1 MELTLARPDDWHLH
15 VRDGDALAGVVPHTA
30 AQFGRAIIMPNL
42 QPPVTTVAQAL
53 AYRQR
58 ILAVLPLDTAF
69 NPLMTLY
76 LTDNTPPDEI
86 MQAANSEHVHAVK
99 LYPAGATTHSDAGV
113 TDIAKTHAALA
124 AMQETGL
131 PLLVH
136 AEVTDGDVDVFDREA
151 VFIER
156 HLRPLVE
163 RFPALKLVLEHVT
176 TADGVNFV
184 ESTPDT
190 VAATIT
196 AHHLLMNRNDMF
208 NGGIRP
214 HHYCLPVLK
223 REQHRATL
231 VRAATSGNRKF
242 FLGTDSAP
250 HTRERKETAC
260 GCAGIYTA
268 HAALELYT
276 QAFETAG
283 ALDKL
288 QGFASQFGA
297 DFYGLPRNTDTITLE
312 KRDWQLPDS
321 YPLGNSTVIPLH
333 AGETLHWQIRT

>member
-42 QPPVTTVAQAL
+42 QPPVTSVAQAL

-58 ILAVLPLDTAF
+58 ILAVLPADTAF

-76 LTDNTPPDEI
+76 LTDNTPANEI

-113 TDIAKTHAALA
+113 TDIANTHTALA

-156 HLRPLVE
+156 HLRPLLE

-176 TADGVNFV
+176 TEDGVNFV

-223 REQHRATL
+223 RERHRAAL

-250 HTRERKETAC
+250 HARERKETAC

-268 HAALELYT
+268 HAALELYA

-288 QGFASQFGA
+288 EGFASQFGA
-297 DFYGLPRNTDTITLE
+297 DFYQLPRNTDTITLE

-321 YPLGNSTVIPLH
+321 YPLG
-333 AGETLHWQIRT
+333 

>member
-42 QPPVTTVAQAL
+42 QPPVTSVAQAL

-58 ILAVLPLDTAF
+58 ILAVLPTDTAF

-136 AEVTDGDVDVFDREA
+136 AEVTDADVDVFDREA

-156 HLRPLVE
+156 HLRPLIE

-176 TADGVNFV
+176 TEDGVNFV

-208 NGGIRP
+208 NGGMRP

-250 HTRERKETAC
+250 HARERKETAC

-288 QGFASQFGA
+288 QGFASHFGA

-312 KRDWQLPDS
+312 KSDWQLPNS
-321 YPLGNSTVIPLH
+321 YPLGNSTVIPMR